1 MVVVD
6 KSLIANREAICS
18 ILAVQLH
25 LLQWAPTLSFSMVRL
40 LKARNLS
47 QPLTWEVVNSP
58 RQVVVTRAIST

>member
-6 KSLIANREAICS
+6 KSLIANREAIFS

-25 LLQWAPTLSFSMVRL
+25 LLQWAPTLYFSMARL

-47 QPLTWEVVNSP
+47 QPLTWEVVNSL
-58 RQVVVTRAIST
+58 R